1 MALNNTAKQALA
13 NALKSYVIDP
23 QSDTAEDDAIEAFIE
38 AISTFIEAA
47 VVTVSV
53 TTADIG
59 LQSIASPS
67 GPIETL
73 GPIQETTISGALTYP
88 NNTIP

>member
-23 QSDTAEDDAIEAFIE
+23 QDEDAEDKAIENFIE

-53 TTADIG
+53 TPADIG
-59 LQSIASPS
+59 LQSIPSPS
-67 GPIETL
+67 GPVATL
-73 GPIQETTISGALTYP
+73 GPVQATTISGSLTYP